1 MLKIWVVTDQRQFWR
16 ERWRCG
22 CGKPTSFPGS
32 LFLSQNNRSWER
44 GWWQTRW
51 CGKRYRKRLLKGS
64 LRTVA
69 WAAMFGSG
77 FDKTFQFSTVNLWTS
92 VAEGHAPFE
101 KYKFAKS
108 FLIRVALV
116 CLNKVC
122 FLLFFSSVLCSFIY
136 RVWSPSESSLFLLP
150 GDRDGAIAV
159 LMAAKTYI
167 PNEYSLYFNLG
178 NMLGQKEAFQVSRFW
193 KNLCE
198 TGN

>member
-32 LFLSQNNRSWER
+32 LFLSQNNRSWEW

-51 CGKRYRKRLLKGS
+51 CGKWYRKRLLKGS

-77 FDKTFQFSTVNLWTS
+77 FDKTFQFSIVNLWTS

-108 FLIRVALV
+108 FLMRVALV

-122 FLLFFSSVLCSFIY
+122 FLLFFFFC
-136 RVWSPSESSLFLLP
+136 SLFFYLQSMKSFRIVFIFTSRRQRRGDCCAHGSQDVHPEWILALLQP
-150 GDRDGAIAV
+150 R
-159 LMAAKTYI
+159 
-167 PNEYSLYFNLG
+167 
-178 NMLGQKEAFQVSRFW
+178 
-193 KNLCE
+193 
-198 TGN
+198 